1 MIGLIS
7 YPRSGQH
14 LTESVLK
21 YYHEEMDVPFTYCE
35 YYGCCKTLP
44 CSKDSKFQKN
54 HDFWLI
60 NNWGNAEPEKLQ
72 ILDENKYIVLYRGDM
87 ISQLEAHYRFD
98 TNKDWD
104 FYRCMKFIQNNRQ
117 YYKSF
122 VSKWVTPKKDNILS
136 FQFEDLV
143 KNPNQEYQK
152 MMRFIY
158 PDFTTNG
165 DLNEVELF
173 VDNGSR
179 KRVKR
184 KIEYKSSLSKEMYK
198 KIKETLDTLGLKLDM
213 GEPMYKLRD
222 E

>member
-1 MIGLIS
+1 MKIGLIS

-14 LTESVLK
+14 LTESVLR
-21 YYHEEMDVPFTYCE
+21 YYHKELDIPFTYCE
-35 YYGCCKTLP
+35 FYSCCNTIP
-44 CSKDSKFQKN
+44 CKKGSKFQKN
-54 HDFWLI
+54 HDFVWDNL
-60 NNWGNAEPEKLQ
+60 K
-72 ILDENKYIVLYRGDM
+72 ILDESKYIVLYREDM

-98 TNKDWD
+98 KDKDWD
-104 FYRCMKFIQNNRQ
+104 FHRAVSFIKNNSQ
-117 YYKSF
+117 YYQRF
-122 VSKWVTPKKDNILS
+122 VSKWVTPKRDNVLS
-136 FQFEDLV
+136 FKFEDLV
-143 KNPNQEYQK
+143 KNPNEEYQK
-152 MMRFIY
+152 MMKFIY